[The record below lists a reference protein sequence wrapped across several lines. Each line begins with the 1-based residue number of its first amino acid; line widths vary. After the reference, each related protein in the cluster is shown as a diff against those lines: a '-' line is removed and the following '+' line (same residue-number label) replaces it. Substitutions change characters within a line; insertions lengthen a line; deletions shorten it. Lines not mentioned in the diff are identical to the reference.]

1 MTDSYFAKSN
11 RFLSGR
17 QKAALLI
24 HLLKPEN
31 NVEIL
36 EQLSTEELNILN
48 NTTEAMYS
56 SFNLMDDIAVLE
68 EFQTYCVHKGLLPP
82 NRIVR
87 WNNDTDSPIQKLQKQ
102 GMSIDPQD
110 IARLLSQ
117 MIKEDS

>member
-11 RFLSGR
+11 SFLSGR

-48 NTTEAMYS
+48 YTSEVMYS
-56 SFNLMDDIAVLE
+56 SFNIADDIAVLE
-68 EFQTYCVHKGLLPP
+68 EFQSYCVRKGLLPP
-82 NRIVR
+82 EKIVR
-87 WNNDTDSPIQKLQKQ
+87 WHNDTDNPIQKLQKQ
-102 GMSIDPQD
+102 GMSVKPED
-110 IARLLSQ
+110 IARILSK
-117 MIKEDS
+117 MIQEDS